1 MKIQTIKR
9 IMFPSVLSALFL
21 AAVLIG
27 ASSCGMPSG
36 ISYAGSKLTRFEQST
51 PIELPHFRSTD
62 DSDTS
67 WYAPPPGTT
76 QIVPYTSM
84 AVGES
89 LVFLLDR
96 EQYTVIVYTTN
107 GARAGTILVT
117 GLVAPDG
124 PTAIAYDS
132 GKLYAVSPSGKIVSA
147 TRGNGGVLEWTFG
160 APVQIAIPLDTLLND
175 GTLALTKVGGIWR
188 NPDGGWLVWGY
199 YVNRQKFCNM
209 NDSFVIDATS
219 FRDAATNN
227 NYENVVAIGGI
238 RGDRVRT
245 FGFERLAGWNMSEYE
260 GYGAGNIALTVS
272 LPPSKEDL
280 IVAGCAYGT
289 EFWYIA
295 KDFTPVTNKPKL
307 YRFTRDDV
315 TY

>member
-1 MKIQTIKR
+1 MLFL
-9 IMFPSVLSALFL
+9 FPSVLSALVL

-36 ISYAGSKLTRFEQST
+36 ISYAGSKLTRFEQSM

-96 EQYTVIVYTTN
+96 EQYTVIVYTTS
-107 GARAGTILVT
+107 GARAGTIPVT

-132 GKLYAVSPSGKIVSA
+132 GKLYAVSPSGKIVTA
-147 TRGNGGVLEWTFG
+147 TRGNGGVLDWTFG
-160 APVQIAIPLDTLLND
+160 APVQIAIPLVTIQAVEMIGLK
-175 GTLALTKVGGIWR
+175 TVGGIWR

-199 YVNRQKFCNM
+199 YGIDRQKFCNM
-209 NDSFVIDATS
+209 NDSFVIDAAS
-219 FRDAATNN
+219 FRDANTGSEA
-227 NYENVVAIGGI
+227 VIAGI
-238 RGDRVRT
+238 RGDLVRT
-245 FGFERLAGWNMSEYE
+245 FGYDRLAGWNMREYD
-260 GYGAGNIALTVS
+260 GYGAGSPVRTVS
-272 LPPSKEDL
+272 LPPAYEEW

-295 KDFTPVTNKPKL
+295 KDFTPITNKPKL
-307 YRFTRDDV
+307 YRFTRDDI